1 MRVAKKRAS
10 CAAVDAS
17 LSKTGFVLF
26 ALLAR
31 RLLLVGILEEILG
44 AGCQESS
51 EKCLI
56 LFVELSRSLQSASPP
71 RGARTRTFRPFET
84 GETDFLWREAARR
97 HKRRG
102 TAHRRFEVTKGSQGT
117 KVCGRSKPVTCCYN
131 GLPGAAEC
139 RAPLREPGDLSRE
152 RQRITC
158 DLRWQEELGIGEGL
172 LERLSPAGGD
182 R

>member
-1 MRVAKKRAS
+1 MPPWHRGSEATVGAEGRRRRRRCKLSLRVAKKRAS

-84 GETDFLWREAARR
+84 GETDFLWRDAAAIEEACQ
-97 HKRRG
+97 
-102 TAHRRFEVTKGSQGT
+102 FLNYQ
-117 KVCGRSKPVTCCYN
+117 
-131 GLPGAAEC
+131 
-139 RAPLREPGDLSRE
+139 
-152 RQRITC
+152 
-158 DLRWQEELGIGEGL
+158 
-172 LERLSPAGGD
+172 
-182 R
+182 